1 MRMFVFRLT
10 YTLNRMKQMGFFTLC
25 IFALSMGWSQSG
37 LPEAEN
43 SSSKVY
49 EVHYRSCWPEP
60 RWSVGANAGSGLGW
74 MGLNNSL
81 ERAFLPTSP
90 GWALNAG
97 LSVRMAL
104 AHGKFALRTGLE
116 YEIKG
121 YDIRNFEA
129 STDEHPVLLL
139 EKANMRYEYL
149 TLPLLAEVS
158 VPFTRGKLRLLGGGY
173 VSLPFRSYAP
183 SAMSGLFKSYT
194 YITSLIR
201 YDTQKLDAGWMGGLV
216 YRLPQV
222 GRGQWEIQAMYRHG
236 LLWRGSIV
244 APGWDHHRVATA
256 GLGWFFSVK

>member
-1 MRMFVFRLT
+1 MFVFRLT

-43 SSSKVY
+43 SSSKVF

-149 TLPLLAEVS
+149 TLPLLAEIP
-158 VPFTRGKLRLLGGGY
+158 VPLTRGRLKLLGGGY
-173 VSLPFRSYAP
+173 VSLPFRDRGP
-183 SAMSGLFKSYT
+183 NAMTGLFK
-194 YITSLIR
+194 R
-201 YDTQKLDAGWMGGLV
+201 YPYNIPYVGYHNQRLDAGWMGGLV

-236 LLWRGSIV
+236 LRWRGSIV